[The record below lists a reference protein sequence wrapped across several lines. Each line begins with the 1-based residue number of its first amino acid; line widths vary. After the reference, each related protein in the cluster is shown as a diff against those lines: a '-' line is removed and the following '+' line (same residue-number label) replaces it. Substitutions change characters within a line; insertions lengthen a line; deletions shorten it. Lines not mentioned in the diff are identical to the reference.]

1 MANEGIER
9 CRKSFPFW
17 EKLTN
22 EERELLERNVS
33 VVKYSKGENIHSGG
47 TSCKGIMII
56 KSGSLR
62 TYLLSEGGRE
72 VTLYRLYNG
81 DVCVLSASCVLDY
94 ITFDVFVDAE
104 EDSEVVII
112 GASAFQAVM
121 NSNIYVECYAYK
133 MIAESFSNVMW
144 AVQQILFMSFD
155 RRLANFLYEE
165 MKKTGSDT
173 VSLTHEQVAKYMG
186 SAREVVTRMLK
197 YFVNEGIVELS
208 RGGIKII
215 DMHKL
220 KRLL

>member
-1 MANEGIER
+1 MINEGIEKCRR
-9 CRKSFPFW
+9 CFPFW
-17 EKLTN
+17 EKLTSS
-22 EERELLERNVS
+22 EKDLLEHNIS
-33 VVKYSKGENIHSGG
+33 IVKYSKGENIHSGG
-47 TSCKGIMII
+47 SACKGLMII

-72 VTLYRLYNG
+72 VTLYRLFS
-81 DVCVLSASCVLDY
+81 DDICILSASCVLDY

-104 EDSEVVII
+104 EDSEVIII
-112 GASAFQAVM
+112 GASAFQSVM

-165 MKKTGSDT
+165 LKKTGGDT
-173 VSLTHEQVAKYMG
+173 VLLTHEQVAKYMG